1 MRSLGIDLAA
11 EPPNTAACEITWTAN
26 KAHGRLYTDRLDDHQ
41 LVTLIETADKVGID
55 CPFGWPQPFVD
66 AVAAH
71 ANAAAWPGRG
81 QLGSSHRRSLR
92 YRLTDEIVHQH
103 IGIWPLSVSTDR
115 IGVTAMRCAA
125 LLDALAAAGHPVDR
139 AGGGQVVEV
148 YPAAALKHWGLPHQG
163 YKKAEGAIVRG
174 QALDQLLAMLPT
186 LILDRDA
193 MNRCRHSDDAFD
205 ALICA
210 LVARAAGLGRTTRPC
225 PGDQTERAHVE
236 GWIHLPTSDI
246 PGLQLPDLDAQRRAV
261 DSGSS
266 RTEPYG

>member
-26 KAHGRLYTDRLDDHQ
+26 KAHGRLYSDRLDDRQ
-41 LVTLIETADKVGID
+41 LLTLIETADKVGID
-55 CPFGWPQPFVD
+55 CPFGWPQPFLN

-81 QLGSSHRRSLR
+81 QLGSSHRQSLR
-92 YRLTDEIVHQH
+92 YRLTDQIVHRQV
-103 IGIWPLSVSTDR
+103 GIWPLSVSTDR

-125 LLDALAAAGHPVDR
+125 LLDALAAAGQPVDR
-139 AGGGQVVEV
+139 AGGGRVVEV

-163 YKKAEGAIVRG
+163 YKKAEGAIVRDR
-174 QALDQLLAMLPT
+174 ALDQLRAKLPS
-186 LILDRDA
+186 LILDTDA
-193 MNRCRHSDDAFD
+193 LDRCRHSDDAFD

-210 LVARAAGLGRTTRPC
+210 LVARAAGLALTSPPS
-225 PGDQTERAHVE
+225 PGGQIERARVE

-246 PGLQLPDLDAQRRAV
+246 PCLQRP
-261 DSGSS
+261 
-266 RTEPYG
+266 